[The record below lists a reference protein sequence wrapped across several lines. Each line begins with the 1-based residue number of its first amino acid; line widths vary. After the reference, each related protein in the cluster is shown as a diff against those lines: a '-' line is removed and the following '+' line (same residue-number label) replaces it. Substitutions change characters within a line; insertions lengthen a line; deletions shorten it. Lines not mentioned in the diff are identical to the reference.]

1 MASWFSR
8 LFGGGDGDTQAAA
21 VAPPETSKPADGPPR
36 GDEILI
42 SRAQR
47 ISRSFVSRGLTPK
60 RFREILDDADVGNVR
75 DLMELLDDVQQDAK
89 FGSNLRTRKLAVA
102 GAPWCCLPPD
112 GDESDAAA
120 KIAKEAERFLGRIP
134 QFAALKMDLLDAV
147 YRGFAATQPAFQAD
161 AKSWFIVKHKPI
173 ESRFFRF
180 DEDNKPRVSVDGSYE
195 GIELPPA
202 PSVLYH
208 EARSTPTE
216 TISRQGIGRALAKLW
231 IYKNLFTVDLASYL
245 ERFGHPLVQAEY
257 PAHIREN
264 TAELERIKDAC
275 RSFAVD
281 MAAVVPQGTVMKL
294 IEAVGKGATVRDVY
308 LAAIEWCDDAAAVCI
323 LGGALTTGRSNPG
336 IGQGREAEEHGEV
349 RQELK
354 ELDASQLEETI
365 TTQLLRH
372 WTAWHFGPTA
382 PVPRL
387 KIHVEEEEDQLHLA
401 QVRKARAETR
411 QILQT
416 MGVPQ
421 SLDEI
426 YAEQDMKPPAS
437 AKDTLEPKA
446 APKPTPPEGDEDDA

>member
-8 LFGGGDGDTQAAA
+8 MFGGGGDTQAAA
-21 VAPPETSKPADGPPR
+21 VAPPDTSKPADAPPK
-36 GDEILI
+36 GDEIVV
-42 SRAQR
+42 SQYVRQA
-47 ISRSFVSRGLTPK
+47 RSYVSRGLTPG
-60 RFREILDDADVGNVR
+60 RFRAILDAADIGDVR
-75 DLMELLDDVQQDAK
+75 ELMELLDDVAQDAK
-89 FGSNLRTRKLAVA
+89 FGSHLRTRKLAVA
-102 GAPWCCLPPD
+102 GAPWCCLPPE
-112 GDESDAAA
+112 GDESELAA

-134 QFAALKMDLLDAV
+134 NFTALKMDLLDAV
-147 YRGFAATQPAFQAD
+147 YRGFAASQPTYQAD
-161 AKSWFIVKHKPI
+161 ASAWFVVKHKPI

-180 DEDNKPRVSVDGSYE
+180 DEENRPRVSVDGSYE
-195 GIELPPA
+195 GIELPPP

-208 EARSTPTE
+208 EARATPTE
-216 TISRQGIGRALAKLW
+216 TVSRQGIGRALAKLW

-264 TAELERIKDAC
+264 TAELERVKDAA

-281 MAAVVPQGTVMKL
+281 MAAIVPQGTVLKL
-294 IEAVGKGATVRDVY
+294 IEAIGKGATVRDVY
-308 LAAIEWCDDAAAVCI
+308 LAAIDWCDDAAAVCS

-354 ELDASQLEETI
+354 ELDASQLDETI

-372 WTAWHFGPTA
+372 WTAWHYGPTA
-382 PVPRL
+382 PVPRH
-387 KIHVEEEEDQLHLA
+387 KTHVEEEEDQLQLA

-411 QILQT
+411 QILQA

-421 SLDEI
+421 SLEEI
-426 YAEQDMKPPAS
+426 YAEQDMKPPTS
-437 AKDTLEPKA
+437 AKDALEPRA
-446 APKPTPPEGDEDDA
+446 PTPAGPSDQPTDHA